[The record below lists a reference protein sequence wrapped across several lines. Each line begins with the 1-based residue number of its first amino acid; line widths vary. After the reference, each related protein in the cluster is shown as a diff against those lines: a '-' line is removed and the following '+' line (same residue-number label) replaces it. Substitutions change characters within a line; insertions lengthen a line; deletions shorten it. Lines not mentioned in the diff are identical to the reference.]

1 MDERPAAF
9 LQALG
14 RRLFDTRVAA
24 GLTVRAA
31 ARLIGVD
38 HSMIVRYENAQ
49 AAPPLERLVAL
60 ADLYGTTPAALLA
73 STDAVAPVI
82 AVIDRADERTLAL
95 LIAALDA
102 AAEARGRMK
111 DEG

>member
-1 MDERPAAF
+1 MNDRSAAF
-9 LQALG
+9 LQILG

-31 ARLIGVD
+31 AQAIGLD

-49 AAPPLERLVAL
+49 ASPPLDRLVAL

-73 STDAVAPVI
+73 AADA
-82 AVIDRADERTLAL
+82 AVP
-95 LIAALDA
+95 LIAAIDQADDA
-102 AAEARGRMK
+102 TLARLAEALSALQ
-111 DEG
+111 